1 MRYLLDTQAV
11 IWMLESDPKLSNNAS
26 LAIKNIQNELYVSIA
41 SLWEMTI
48 KRSLGKLNIKP
59 SLDDIQK
66 ELHRIRI
73 PILPVEVPHLK
84 TLQTLAYHHKDPFD
98 RLLISQAITETLTL
112 ISVDG
117 EFEKYPVKV
126 FW

>member
-1 MRYLLDTQAV
+1 MRYLIDTQAV
-11 IWMLESDPKLSNNAS
+11 IWMLDSDPKLSNKAS

-48 KRSLGKLNIKP
+48 KRSLGKL
-59 SLDDIQK
+59 
-66 ELHRIRI
+66 
-73 PILPVEVPHLK
+73 
-84 TLQTLAYHHKDPFD
+84 
-98 RLLISQAITETLTL
+98 

-117 EFEKYPVKV
+117 EFKKYPVKV